1 MNLSEKQQQIIQ
13 HGDGAL
19 LVEAGPGSGK
29 TRVLT
34 ERVRRLLTEVDGH
47 FRVLA
52 LTFTNKAAN
61 EMRQRLEAFPEIEQR
76 AFIGTLH
83 SFCADALGNSGK
95 PVGIL
100 EEPNLFERFQD
111 RKLVLRQAM
120 EADPELGHQL
130 KSKGDAKTQDKA
142 FRNWLEEISNAKRQL
157 LLPDAIDDRLFRK
170 LYLAYDEG
178 LRGSNAI
185 DYDDLLLLTYR
196 LFTERPKIAGFYRRL
211 YRYIC
216 IDEAQDLN
224 EAQYRLIR
232 ALCGPEYRN
241 VMVVGD
247 PKQAIFQW
255 NGAHPKYLDLFE
267 RDFSAEKIVLS
278 ENFRSSAAVVET
290 ARKLDPNYEIEGEY
304 PVTGKID
311 LLQGNDEERE
321 AQRVIEY
328 LESLMATGHPDIE
341 GEITP
346 ERCALLGRNRYVFGA
361 VEKLL
366 KEKGW
371 PYYKQLSTQHESES
385 GLLQNFELCLRLLSN
400 PEDRLHLGVL
410 LTRWKIDDHELLDN
424 ADIDCAMLITVL
436 EKKPRNDHQRIVLD
450 AIRQMGFDETEPHL
464 LNGLDRLEK
473 YANQQEEESER
484 ATILQDIERWRKDW
498 DLFLR
503 SRSGGEHGLRA
514 FLGHIA
520 LGGTQQP
527 KGDGL
532 ALLTVHSAKGLEFDV
547 VVVMGMMEGV
557 FPDYRAMIMMGQAL
571 EEERRNLFV
580 AVTRSRRLLCFSYAR
595 HRVMPWG
602 APKEQEPSRFLE
614 KLELA

>member
-1 MNLSEKQQQIIQ
+1 MKLSEKQQQIVQ

-19 LVEAGPGSGK
+19 SVVAGPGSGK

-47 FRVLA
+47 FLVLA

-61 EMRQRLEAFPEIEQR
+61 EMRERLAAFQDIDQR

-83 SFCADALGNSGK
+83 SFCVEVLASRGMAI
-95 PVGIL
+95 GIH

-111 RKLVLRQAM
+111 RKLVLKQAM
-120 EADPELGHQL
+120 EADPELSHQL
-130 KSKGDAKTQDKA
+130 KSKGDARAQDRA
-142 FRNWLEEISNAKRQL
+142 LWNWLEAISDAKRRL
-157 LLPDAIDDRLFRK
+157 LVPDAIGDPLFRK
-170 LYLAYDEG
+170 LYMAYDEG
-178 LRGSNAI
+178 LRASNAV

-196 LFTERPKIAGFYRRL
+196 LFTERPKIANFYQRL

-224 EAQYRLIR
+224 EAQYRLLQ
-232 ALCGPEYRN
+232 ALCEPNYRN
-241 VMVVGD
+241 VMMVGD

-255 NGAHPKYLDLFE
+255 NGGHPKYLDLFE
-267 RDFSAEKIVLS
+267 RDFSAEKVVLS
-278 ENFRSSAAVVET
+278 ENFRSSKAVIDT
-290 ARKLDPNYEIEGEY
+290 AGKLDSNYEIEGKY
-304 PVTGKID
+304 PIAGRVD
-311 LLQGNDEERE
+311 LLPGKDEEEE
-321 AQRVIEY
+321 ARRVLAY
-328 LESLMATGHPDIE
+328 LESLMAGGHPDIE

-346 ERCALLGRNRYVFGA
+346 ERCALLGRNRYVFNA
-361 VEKLL
+361 MEKLL

-371 PYYKQLSTQHESES
+371 PYYKQLSTQHENES
-385 GLLQNFELCLRLLSN
+385 ILLQDFELCLRLLSN

-410 LTRWKIDDHELLDN
+410 LTRWKIDDDGL
-424 ADIDCAMLITVL
+424 IDSPSINCAALIAVL
-436 EKKPRNDHQRIVLD
+436 ERKLRDESQRVVLE
-450 AIRQMGFDETEPHL
+450 AIRQMGFVETEPQL
-464 LNGLDRLEK
+464 LKGLDSLKK
-473 YANQQEEESER
+473 YANQLDEEDER
-484 ATILQDIERWRKDW
+484 AIILQDIARWRKDW

-503 SRSGGEHGLRA
+503 SRSGGDRSLRA

-547 VVVMGMMEGV
+547 VVVMGMMEGL
-557 FPDYRAMIMMGQAL
+557 FPDYRATGQAL

-580 AVTRSRRLLCFSYAR
+580 AVTRSRRLLCFSYAKS
-595 HRVMPWG
+595 RVMPWG
-602 APKEQEPSRFLE
+602 DPKIQQPSRFLE
-614 KLELA
+614 ELALNPV